1 MQRAVDQYRLPIR
14 SGGSPRILVPG
25 IVMMILAAI
34 VTFFVVV
41 AGSGAF
47 SSYSYLFLLPWIMGL
62 AIVMAVPSAILYYQ
76 GKFSLADPVIF
87 ATWSYLFPAFVLGGL
102 FFAVGWSQPYFISF
116 IQDAPYNL
124 PLTVVLIALGYAG
137 LSVGYFLPIGRKFAD
152 WVNKFLP
159 EVNYEPSKYVV
170 PGVILL
176 ILGVINTIMA
186 FILGIFGYQKAD
198 EINSYDALI
207 YFTTLFWMQA
217 SFLLCCVLFQKKS
230 ISVSNFIVI
239 TLLTLTAISKALFA
253 GNRGSLVQIFLIIV
267 MAYLLSGRRLG
278 MKQSVVAGC
287 TLIVLLTIGMIYGTT
302 FRSVKGG
309 ESQQNFD
316 EYAQNVTRTIDS
328 IGKSDV
334 SQTLGSGFSSLTE
347 RIDVLSTLAVV
358 VSNYEALAPYEE
370 AYDLDNNI
378 WKDMTTSLVPRVV
391 WKEKPFSSDPRRF
404 SDLYFNF
411 GESSFAITPIGDL
424 LRNFGFTGVFVGM
437 MVIGIFMR
445 FFYRAL
451 IEGQERSIWRSTL
464 YFMLLTSI
472 SYEGFYGTI
481 IPNFAKAGFMAVV
494 GLLIV
499 YLLMN
504 KRTAAAR
511 PTYLKPGTAVR

>member
-1 MQRAVDQYRLPIR
+1 
-14 SGGSPRILVPG
+14 
-25 IVMMILAAI
+25 
-34 VTFFVVV
+34 
-41 AGSGAF
+41 
-47 SSYSYLFLLPWIMGL
+47 
-62 AIVMAVPSAILYYQ
+62 
-76 GKFSLADPVIF
+76 
-87 ATWSYLFPAFVLGGL
+87 
-102 FFAVGWSQPYFISF
+102 
-116 IQDAPYNL
+116 
-124 PLTVVLIALGYAG
+124 
-137 LSVGYFLPIGRKFAD
+137 
-152 WVNKFLP
+152 
-159 EVNYEPSKYVV
+159 
-170 PGVILL
+170 
-176 ILGVINTIMA
+176 
-186 FILGIFGYQKAD
+186 
-198 EINSYDALI
+198 
-207 YFTTLFWMQA
+207 
-217 SFLLCCVLFQKKS
+217 
-230 ISVSNFIVI
+230 
-239 TLLTLTAISKALFA
+239 
-253 GNRGSLVQIFLIIV
+253 
-267 MAYLLSGRRLG
+267 
-278 MKQSVVAGC
+278 VAGC
-287 TLIVLLTIGMIYGTT
+287 ALIVLLTIGMIYGTT

-511 PTYLKPGTAVR
+511 PTYLKPGTAAR